1 MMLYE
6 VRQAIR
12 HYPLTLIYLGAA
24 VVTVGVLW
32 LVGLLP

>member
-1 MMLYE
+1 MATLG
-6 VRQAIR
+6 R

-32 LVGLLP
+32 LAGLLP